1 MIWLVHFPKS
11 SITRMGRGG
20 EERGGEGRGGE
31 GRGGGGGGGEST
43 DHSECF
49 QTTKQIL
56 IKMYNGGIITR
67 LTPCKA
73 GELHMF

>member
-1 MIWLVHFPKS
+1 MIWLVHFPIS

-20 EERGGEGRGGE
+20 EERGGEGR
-31 GRGGGGGGGEST
+31 GGGEST